1 MKVTSDKWGNYTIR
15 ASKSEIL
22 TLMACITDANSH
34 PNSRKIRDRLDQME
48 QDFGELLAKYN
59 VVQNIKHGGSDNGN

>member
-22 TLMACITDANSH
+22 TLMACVTDANSH

-48 QDFGELLAKYN
+48 QDFGDLAKYN
-59 VVQNIKHGGSDNGN
+59 VVQNKQGGSDNGN